1 MANQGWDT
9 DEDRM
14 IHKLTLHK
22 NFITWVIQQLE
33 KENIPCQK
41 TTGNDRNGDIWL
53 INPEQAPRVQEIIR
67 RINRQFNG

>member
-1 MANQGWDT
+1 
-9 DEDRM
+9 M